1 MRYRLTVQAEGTI
14 YVDQNIRLEKD
25 GFVFE
30 FIGDETKKLTKIA
43 VSSLVPDDRVE
54 KFGMILR
61 EGTPESLPV
70 FGFGGDE
77 EIHGQLVERLQLLE
91 SNLAFETGGALKKVH
106 WEDPEREPI
115 LETREEREIV
125 TLPVYSIKQ
134 HYQTPTVVASTALME
149 RATDPVPEFL
159 LVLQAFWREGIR
171 NFEDNSFVNAFYNF
185 YFVIEDLYADGKTS
199 EKEVLKSFS
208 HLSEFCGICD
218 ETLQMFRKRER
229 HWRNLEKFCKSERCN
244 LDVGGLQKLVFRVR
258 GNLHHY
264 FRKSPRT
271 RGTPFNQRAFE
282 SLAYLVLEMSGKAIS
297 RQRDSLKT
305 EKASPR

>member
-1 MRYRLTVQAEGTI
+1 
-14 YVDQNIRLEKD
+14 
-25 GFVFE
+25 
-30 FIGDETKKLTKIA
+30 

-134 HYQTPTVVASTALME
+134 HYQPPTVVASTALME
-149 RATDPVPEFL
+149 RATDSLIFASSTEMQISHDLLLALEIRPEVVVFTCSIL
-159 LVLQAFWREGIR
+159 RLKKRAPPGAHAFRPSSRE
-171 NFEDNSFVNAFYNF
+171 
-185 YFVIEDLYADGKTS
+185 AD
-199 EKEVLKSFS
+199 
-208 HLSEFCGICD
+208 
-218 ETLQMFRKRER
+218 R
-229 HWRNLEKFCKSERCN
+229 
-244 LDVGGLQKLVFRVR
+244 
-258 GNLHHY
+258 
-264 FRKSPRT
+264 
-271 RGTPFNQRAFE
+271 
-282 SLAYLVLEMSGKAIS
+282 
-297 RQRDSLKT
+297 
-305 EKASPR
+305 